1 MIDGVPYGGSF
12 DAVND
17 PRLDLFFAAFPTPE
31 SILELGSLEG
41 GHTIGLGRRPGV
53 KRVLGVEGRR
63 TNLRRA
69 QLAAKLLKAGN
80 VEFIECDF
88 GESRAARP
96 GEF

>member
-41 GHTIGLGRRPGV
+41 GHTIGGSASWEW
-53 KRVLGVEGRR
+53 RVAER
-63 TNLRRA
+63 
-69 QLAAKLLKAGN
+69 
-80 VEFIECDF
+80 I
-88 GESRAARP
+88 
-96 GEF
+96 